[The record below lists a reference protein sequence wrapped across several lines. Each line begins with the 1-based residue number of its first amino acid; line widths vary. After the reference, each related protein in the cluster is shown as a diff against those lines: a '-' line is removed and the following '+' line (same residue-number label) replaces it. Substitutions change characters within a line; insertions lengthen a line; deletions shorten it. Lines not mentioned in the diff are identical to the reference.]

1 MKSITVCLCVFRG
14 MVVPYEGQS
23 FSALRRQCQQ
33 NGVLFEDPLFPTT
46 DQSLFYQSNSIG
58 RVTWKRPKVRTR
70 KKEAGRVFAPA
81 SEYKEMSAMCLMTC
95 AFNAVEAKPMA

>member
-46 DQSLFYQSNSIG
+46 DQSLFYQSNRIG

-70 KKEAGRVFAPA
+70 KKKREGCVFAPA
-81 SEYKEMSAMCLMTC
+81 SEYKEMSAMYL
-95 AFNAVEAKPMA
+95 NAVEAKPMP